1 MNDELPTAQVV
12 LWLTARTL
20 SSGYRSVT
28 LRSLLTNALEYE
40 RMYIDPTTGS
50 LVLQF
55 LAAGVL
61 SVLAMVSRVREA
73 VKHFFK
79 LLVPRRGKWAGKP

>member
-1 MNDELPTAQVV
+1 
-12 LWLTARTL
+12 
-20 SSGYRSVT
+20 
-28 LRSLLTNALEYE
+28 
-40 RMYIDPTTGS
+40 MYIDPTTGS

-61 SVLAMVSRVREA
+61 SVLAMVSRVRET

-79 LLVPRRGKWAGKP
+79 LLIPRRWVGKP

>member
-1 MNDELPTAQVV
+1 
-12 LWLTARTL
+12 
-20 SSGYRSVT
+20 
-28 LRSLLTNALEYE
+28 
-40 RMYIDPTTGS
+40 MYIDPTTGS

-61 SVLAMVSRVREA
+61 SVLAMASRVREA

-79 LLVPRRGKWAGKP
+79 QLLPRRGRWTGKP

>member
-1 MNDELPTAQVV
+1 MLSVRYYFVTFGPPLEHPTNRRSYEL
-12 LWLTARTL
+12 
-20 SSGYRSVT
+20 
-28 LRSLLTNALEYE
+28 
-40 RMYIDPTTGS
+40 MYIDPTTGS

-79 LLVPRRGKWAGKP
+79 LLVPRRGRWAGKP